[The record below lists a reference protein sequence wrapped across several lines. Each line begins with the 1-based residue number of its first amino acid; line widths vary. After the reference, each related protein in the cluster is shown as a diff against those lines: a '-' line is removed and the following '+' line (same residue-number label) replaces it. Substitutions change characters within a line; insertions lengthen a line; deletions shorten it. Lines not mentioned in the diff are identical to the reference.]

1 MSSAKIKTSI
11 TYNEHVSVALII
23 QHAMHMVPYC
33 HLWPVRP
40 FIIFPHN
47 LVSIMIL
54 KKIWTQMC
62 VSIFSSTY
70 VWSIFRSKK
79 NWLRYNQNNKLV
91 FMNSTCCYFDIVM
104 EIEFTWQ
111 FFFWKIL
118 IPYFMKLHQVGAES
132 FHADG
137 QTYWWTDMMNLLDA
151 FHYFA
156 NVPNDENLGWY
167 MIYRVT
173 YGSRKVFKKNYSVD
187 IQLEMDLFVQK

>member
-111 FFFWKIL
+111 FFFEKSSYHISWNSIKWEQNRS
-118 IPYFMKLHQVGAES
+118 MQMDRRT
-132 FHADG
+132 DG
-137 QTYWWTDMMNLLDA
+137 QTWW
-151 FHYFA
+151 
-156 NVPNDENLGWY
+156 
-167 MIYRVT
+167 IY
-173 YGSRKVFKKNYSVD
+173 
-187 IQLEMDLFVQK
+187 